1 MQRVRPKDHV
11 LHTNIGW
18 NKVTNPPLH
27 KVTEKQDSLAAYRSL
42 STQVSQACPSVI
54 RSVRHNDCSSCN
66 ANNTVLKRCF
76 LITLDESFHF
86 CYQGAKKKKKSILG
100 QLDGAMAVKY
110 KVASF
115 GLVLLQSIS
124 KCGGQSGGLVK
135 ANLQSSI
142 CIPSHTCMSITRIPP
157 WRSNHQLGSH
167 QTSIKCHEASVCF
180 KHQPIRQHQ
189 QCGEAAFNNLAFV
202 VPNSCKHF
210 HH

>member
-86 CYQGAKKKKKSILG
+86 CYQGAKKKKKKI
-100 QLDGAMAVKY
+100 Y
-110 KVASF
+110 F
-115 GLVLLQSIS
+115 GSTGWGHGSQVQSCIVRPSTPAKHIQMWRSEWWTGES
-124 KCGGQSGGLVK
+124 K
-135 ANLQSSI
+135 SSEQ
-142 CIPSHTCMSITRIPP
+142 HLHSITYLHVYNQDPSLEVKPSVRQP
-157 WRSNHQLGSH
+157 SDFHQVS
-167 QTSIKCHEASVCF
+167 
-180 KHQPIRQHQ
+180 
-189 QCGEAAFNNLAFV
+189 
-202 VPNSCKHF
+202 
-210 HH
+210 